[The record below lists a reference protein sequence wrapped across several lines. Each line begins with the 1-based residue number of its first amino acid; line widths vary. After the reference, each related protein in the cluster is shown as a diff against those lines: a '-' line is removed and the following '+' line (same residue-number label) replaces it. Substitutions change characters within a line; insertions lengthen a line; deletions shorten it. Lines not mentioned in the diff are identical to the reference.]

1 MRLTLIHQPLNNDL
15 NQCIVSKD
23 SESDRRACSGVCGA
37 AAVNERYMRNGF
49 FIGFNRTD
57 CFSTEI
63 MRHLQYPFGS
73 KYGPLFFSI
82 LSDAGTKKVI
92 QSIIQDTIYT
102 LSWVTSWEIRGLLL
116 IGITTNGPTHHRR
129 CTTHS
134 SIDTASPAHK

>member
-1 MRLTLIHQPLNNDL
+1 
-15 NQCIVSKD
+15 
-23 SESDRRACSGVCGA
+23 
-37 AAVNERYMRNGF
+37 MRNGF

-57 CFSTEI
+57 CLSTEI

-102 LSWVTSWEIRGLLL
+102 LRVTSWEIRGLADWNS
-116 IGITTNGPTHHRR
+116 IGINQRPGTITQQQ
-129 CTTHS
+129 
-134 SIDTASPAHK
+134 